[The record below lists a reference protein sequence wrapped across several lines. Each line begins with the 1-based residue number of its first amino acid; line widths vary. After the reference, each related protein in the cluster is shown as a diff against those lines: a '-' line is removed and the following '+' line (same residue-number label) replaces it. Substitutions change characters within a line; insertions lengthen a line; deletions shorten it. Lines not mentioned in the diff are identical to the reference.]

1 MTYKKIALVIGA
13 GGVQCAAA
21 LGVLPVL
28 QQTDLAP
35 DLIVGCSGGAVM
47 AAAAAL
53 DMAPD
58 DAAALAHRLWSRE
71 VTRRRSWRAV
81 GQALLPRRFG
91 FDGRFGLRDDTVLN
105 QRLHET
111 FGDRTFAETNRPLF
125 ITATDFLTGE
135 QVVLRRGRLTDALRA
150 SMALPF
156 VFAPWAV
163 NGRLLLDGYLADPLP
178 INVAIREGADL
189 IIAVGFESA
198 NQPAINSP
206 LRYAYQLSSVM
217 SNSQFQA
224 RLAFYNLV
232 HHAELLL
239 LVPQLPPRLHRSGT
253 DQLPA
258 LMAAGA
264 AAIRG
269 QMAFLQPE
277 VSYQ

>member
-13 GGVQCAAA
+13 GSIQCAAA

-28 QQTDLAP
+28 QQADLAP
-35 DLIVGCSGGAVM
+35 DLIVGCSGGAVI

-58 DAAALAHRLWSRE
+58 DAAALAHRLWSRK
-71 VTRRRSWRAV
+71 VTRRHSWRAV

-111 FGDRTFAETNRPLF
+111 FGNRTFADTNRPLF

-135 QVVLRRGRLTDALRA
+135 QVVLRHGRLTDAIRA

-156 VFAPWAV
+156 VFAPWEV

-178 INVAIREGADL
+178 INVAIREGTDL
-189 IIAVGFESA
+189 IIALGFESPY
-198 NQPAINSP
+198 QPAINSP

-239 LVPQLPPRLHRSGT
+239 LVPQLPPRLHHSGT

-258 LMAAGA
+258 IMAAGA
-264 AAIRG
+264 AAMQG
-269 QMAFLQPE
+269 QLAFSQPG